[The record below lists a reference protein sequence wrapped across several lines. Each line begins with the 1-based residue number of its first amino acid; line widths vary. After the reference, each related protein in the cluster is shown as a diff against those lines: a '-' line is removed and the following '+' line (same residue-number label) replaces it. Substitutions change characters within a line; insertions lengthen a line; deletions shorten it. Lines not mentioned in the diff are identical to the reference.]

1 MSTDRD
7 PRLPPPLK
15 GTNFDDPYSAHIQK
29 TLDNSYLAFH
39 PEGYQA
45 AMAPTQRYGNGP
57 GQQPYFTPGAFRA
70 FRAAIWTLIFGPI
83 MVRIGKN
90 WYERTGD
97 WQLALGKAMLLSA
110 MWKVWGTAVVWWM
123 AVNYCL
129 NNPDTNWFTALSDG
143 SPNNPTVIAYCRIMQ
158 TFVVTPALAV
168 AYCKLVDK
176 CFFKHRFAYKVIAPI
191 HKMTRRIPW
200 VVLIS
205 TVLLP
210 IFFYI
215 QMTVVQTP
223 G

>member
-1 MSTDRD
+1 MAYNKFED
-7 PRLPPPLK
+7 P
-15 GTNFDDPYSAHIQK
+15 TW
-29 TLDNSYLAFH
+29 
-39 PEGYQA
+39 QA
-45 AMAPTQRYGNGP
+45 AQTADYNRRQAEMWDKMWHPDGHAPTGPVSAQRYGSGP
-57 GQQPYFTPGAFRA
+57 GQQPYVTPGAFRA

-110 MWKVWGTAVVWWM
+110 MWKVWGTAIVWWGC
-123 AVNYCL
+123 VNYCL

-143 SPNNPTVIAYCRIMQ
+143 SPNNPTVLAYCRIMQ
-158 TFVVTPALAV
+158 LFVVTPALGV

-176 CFFKHRFAYKVIAPI
+176 SLFKHRFVYKVFAPI

-205 TVLLP
+205 AVLLP